1 MPRRV
6 RNNNTNS
13 GSSSNNQQVSPRS
26 VLNRKSK
33 PRTQRRQ
40 RRRRTPAPPPSP
52 VSPQHRLSQ
61 SFLAT
66 MWGWAAGYFSN
77 PNNNRN

>member
-40 RRRRTPAPPPSP
+40 RRRTPAPPPSP
-52 VSPQHRLSQ
+52 VSPQHQLSQ